1 MSKLSFEALQQR
13 AASTN
18 QDELLTSVSGGT
30 FGDCHPDPT
39 PPADVDPSDGVFEII
54 WNNWNIIFN

>member
-13 AASTN
+13 ATSTN

-30 FGDCHPDPT
+30 NMT
-39 PPADVDPSDGVFEII
+39 
-54 WNNWNIIFN
+54 